1 MRNPQ
6 KKPQVRRLT
15 PERRGFCLHFG
26 SIVFEALF
34 PGFTLSAI
42 LPARLSAA
50 SGSRVLFLES
60 LSSIGG
66 VAGGGRDHLQTKALR
81 WSLRSPFAFRGGR
94 FFSPARRLKSYWPM
108 NVVRNFCAPK
118 SGPTGIN
125 ARARGDERRA
135 EQGPNRTNQPTWK
148 TAARRKHSPMIIL
161 WARVQAAH
169 RQGEFPSFLAR
180 GSPEALPTL
189 HLHRAPY

>member
-26 SIVFEALF
+26 RSVFEALF

-108 NVVRNFCAPK
+108 KWR
-118 SGPTGIN
+118 
-125 ARARGDERRA
+125 
-135 EQGPNRTNQPTWK
+135 
-148 TAARRKHSPMIIL
+148 
-161 WARVQAAH
+161 
-169 RQGEFPSFLAR
+169 
-180 GSPEALPTL
+180 
-189 HLHRAPY
+189 

>member
-108 NVVRNFCAPK
+108 WVRGWLALTKHPDFCTLRIDGELASQK
-118 SGPTGIN
+118 KPTAFTQAAGQ
-125 ARARGDERRA
+125 AGKASSRARGWDMTGCCQCCRCCCC
-135 EQGPNRTNQPTWK
+135 
-148 TAARRKHSPMIIL
+148 
-161 WARVQAAH
+161 
-169 RQGEFPSFLAR
+169 
-180 GSPEALPTL
+180 
-189 HLHRAPY
+189 